1 MIYWAEA
8 YSETWQTSEMELF
21 AKIVNDWKGL
31 ILVDPWQGC
40 EYPSAEYKVN
50 CLPMPTIC

>member
-8 YSETWQTSEMELF
+8 YSETWQTSKMELF

-31 ILVDPWQGC
+31 ILVDSWQGS
-40 EYPSAEYKVN
+40 EYLSAEYKVN
-50 CLPMPTIC
+50 CLPILAIC

>member
-31 ILVDPWQGC
+31 ILVYSWQGC

-50 CLPMPTIC
+50 CLPMLAIC